1 MRLFVANTLGDNV
14 TIYPSGAT
22 GNVPPVAT
30 LSTGIISPQSVTVD
44 NTGKSYVINGGTPP
58 SVSVY
63 PAGATGPAAPLF
75 TISGSNTKL
84 DFPIGSA
91 VDSGG
96 RILVTNISS
105 SSTISDSVLIFS
117 AATRGNMA
125 PVAMIGGGDPNTNKT
140 QLIFPFDV
148 ALDGTQR
155 IYVANQGNNNVLIFA
170 ATANGNVAPVAAIG
184 GGNTKIAA
192 PTALNFDVSG
202 LLYVANN
209 AAGANPASVTVYAAG
224 VTGNVAPIRTLA
236 GAIQLSASRSGLRST
251 STSAFTWRTPPLLT
265 GSWFLPREQTATPR
279 R

>member
-1 MRLFVANTLGDNV
+1 MRLFVANTFGDNV

-63 PAGATGPAAPLF
+63 AAGATGPAAPLF

-125 PVAMIGGGDPNTNKT
+125 PVAMIGGAVRG
-140 QLIFPFDV
+140 
-148 ALDGTQR
+148 
-155 IYVANQGNNNVLIFA
+155 
-170 ATANGNVAPVAAIG
+170 
-184 GGNTKIAA
+184 
-192 PTALNFDVSG
+192 
-202 LLYVANN
+202 
-209 AAGANPASVTVYAAG
+209 
-224 VTGNVAPIRTLA
+224 
-236 GAIQLSASRSGLRST
+236 
-251 STSAFTWRTPPLLT
+251 
-265 GSWFLPREQTATPR
+265 
-279 R
+279 